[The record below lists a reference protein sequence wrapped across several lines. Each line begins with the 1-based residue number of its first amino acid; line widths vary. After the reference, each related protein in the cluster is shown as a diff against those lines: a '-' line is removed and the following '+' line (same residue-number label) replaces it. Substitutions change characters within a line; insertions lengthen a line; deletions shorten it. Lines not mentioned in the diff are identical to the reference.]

1 MSKNLTP
8 RYIVI
13 GLVLAWALMTLW
25 PSVKYQ
31 MLSPSDIEEMRE
43 MGTLE
48 SLENDIIK
56 QGLDLKG
63 GIYIVLEVDLPTLVS
78 TLAINKD
85 SKFEKTLS
93 DVRKS
98 LAENTQQDF
107 FTVFANSVSTNG
119 LRLPRYY
126 DVDYGAKPDDILAS
140 LNEQADDA
148 INRVLEI
155 LQNRVDQFGVSE
167 PTIQKQG
174 NRRIIVELAGIQDSD
189 RARSLLQSTAQ
200 LEFCLVKSPEVTND
214 ILSQID
220 NLVQDNEQLE
230 SLVATINED
239 YESADSDELGV
250 SDDKTVS
257 ISELFGDDAEISK
270 DTSDTSVVVDQNIFQ
285 ERPFSS
291 LLRALGNDIAVPEK
305 NLYAVKKIIN
315 RQEIL
320 DKLALGNGQF
330 LFAPSAESFST
341 NDGIDEKLVNM
352 YYLEK
357 DADLTG
363 GVIEEANATIGGQG
377 TSAVGQP
384 IVLLDMNSEG
394 ARTWSRIT
402 GANIGRRIAIVL
414 DKKVHMAPSIRTKIS
429 DGGTM
434 IEGFAGMD
442 EAKDIAIVLRAGAL
456 PAPVNIIEERIVG
469 PSLGADSV
477 KRGTNSVLLGLGL
490 IIVFMFI
497 YYKLSGSIANFALIW
512 NILLV
517 LSVLASLGAT
527 LTLPGIAAL
536 ILTVGMSIDANVIIF
551 ERIREELRKGKSVRS
566 AIDGG
571 YNRAL
576 TTIIDANV
584 TTLVAALVLYQFGT
598 GPIRGFATVLF
609 WGIIISMF
617 TAIFVTRTI
626 FNSFAGEIAIRP
638 PLVSESYS
646 LALMYSPIGNV
657 SFQFLFLIQLHTL
670 KRGCLGLRG

>member
-8 RYIVI
+8 RYIII
-13 GLVLAWALMTLW
+13 GLVLGWALLTLW
-25 PSVKYQ
+25 PSLQYQ
-31 MLSPSDIEEMRE
+31 MLSSDEIEEMRE
-43 MGTLE
+43 IGTLE
-48 SLENDIIK
+48 TLENKIIK

-63 GIYIVLEVDLPTLVS
+63 GIYIVLEVDLPTLVT

-85 SKFEKTLS
+85 NKFERTIS
-93 DVRKS
+93 EVRNS
-98 LAENTQQDF
+98 LNENTQQDF
-107 FTVFANSVSTNG
+107 FTVFANSVSNNG

-126 DVDYGAKPDDILAS
+126 DVDYGAKPDDILTS
-140 LNEQADDA
+140 LKEQADDA

-189 RARSLLQSTAQ
+189 RARALLQSTAQ

-220 NLVQDNEQLE
+220 NIVKGDEQLE
-230 SLVATINED
+230 TLVASVNED
-239 YESADSDELGV
+239 YDMEDDNELGV

-257 ISELFGDDAEISK
+257 ISELFGEDAETSK

-305 NLYAVKKIIN
+305 NLYTVKKIIN
-315 RQEIL
+315 KQEIK

-330 LFAPSAESFST
+330 LFAPDAENFST
-341 NDGIDEKLVNM
+341 NDGIDEKLFNM
-352 YYLEK
+352 YYLEN

-384 IVLLDMNSEG
+384 IVLLDMNSDG

-434 IEGFAGMD
+434 IEGFARMD

-477 KRGTNSVLLGLGL
+477 KRGTNSVLLGLLL
-490 IIVFMFI
+490 IIVFMFV

-551 ERIREELRKGKSVRS
+551 ERIREELRKGKSVRA

-626 FNSFAGEIAIRP
+626 FNSFADRKGVKKLSI
-638 PLVSESYS
+638 
-646 LALMYSPIGNV
+646 
-657 SFQFLFLIQLHTL
+657 
-670 KRGCLGLRG
+670 

>member
-8 RYIVI
+8 RYII
-13 GLVLAWALMTLW
+13 IALVLAWALLTLW

-31 MLSPSDIEEMRE
+31 MLSPDDKEEMRE
-43 MGTLE
+43 LGTLE

-63 GIYIVLEVDLPTLVS
+63 GIYIVLEVDLPTLIS

-85 SKFEKTLS
+85 TKFERTIS
-93 DVRKS
+93 EVRNS
-98 LAENTQQDF
+98 LKENTQQNF
-107 FTVFANSVSTNG
+107 FTVFANSVSDNG

-140 LNEQADDA
+140 LKEQADDA

-189 RARSLLQSTAQ
+189 RARALLQSTAQ

-220 NLVQDNEQLE
+220 NLVKGDEQLE
-230 SLVATINED
+230 SLVSSINED
-239 YESADSDELGV
+239 YEDDNELSV
-250 SDDKTVS
+250 SEDKTVS
-257 ISELFGDDAEISK
+257 ISELFGEDAETSK
-270 DTSDTSVVVDQNIFQ
+270 DSSDTSVVVDQNIFQ

-291 LLRALGNDIAVPEK
+291 LLRALGNNIAVPEK
-305 NLYAVKKIIN
+305 NLYIVKKIIN
-315 RQEIL
+315 KQEVQ
-320 DKLALGNGQF
+320 DKLGLGNGQF
-330 LFAPSAESFST
+330 LFAPDAENFST
-341 NDGIDEKLVNM
+341 NDGIDEKLVYM

-402 GANIGRRIAIVL
+402 GANIGRQIAIVL

-442 EAKDIAIVLRAGAL
+442 EAMDIAIVLRAGAL

-477 KRGTNSVLLGLGL
+477 KRGTNSVLVGLGL
-490 IIVFMFI
+490 IIVFMFV

-517 LSVLASLGAT
+517 LAVLASLGAT

-551 ERIREELRKGKSVRS
+551 ERIREELRKGKSVRA

-584 TTLVAALVLYQFGT
+584 TTLIAALVLYQFGT

-609 WGIIISMF
+609 WGIVISMF

-626 FNSFAGEIAIRP
+626 FNSFIDRKG
-638 PLVSESYS
+638 
-646 LALMYSPIGNV
+646 
-657 SFQFLFLIQLHTL
+657 L
-670 KRGCLGLRG
+670 KRLSI

>member
-8 RYIVI
+8 RYIII
-13 GLVLAWALMTLW
+13 GIVLAWALLTLW

-31 MLSPSDIEEMRE
+31 QLSPEDIEDMRE
-43 MGTLE
+43 AGTLE
-48 SLENDIIK
+48 TLENKIIK

-63 GIYIVLEVDLPTLVS
+63 GIYIVLEVDLPTLVT

-85 SKFEKTLS
+85 AKFERTVN
-93 DVRKS
+93 DVRNI
-98 LAENTQQDF
+98 LAENPQRKF
-107 FTVFANSVSTNG
+107 FTVFTEKISENG

-126 DVDYGAKPDDILAS
+126 DVDYGAKAEDILNS
-140 LNEQADDA
+140 IREQADDA

-174 NRRIIVELAGIQDSD
+174 NRRIIVELAGIQDSE
-189 RARSLLQSTAQ
+189 RARALLQSTAH
-200 LEFCLVKSPEVTND
+200 LEFFLVKSPEVTND

-220 NLVQDNEQLE
+220 KAVKGDEELEALAAAVGGEQAQTEDGELAV
-230 SLVATINED
+230 SNDQTI
-239 YESADSDELGV
+239 
-250 SDDKTVS
+250 S
-257 ISELFGDDAEISK
+257 ISELFGEGGLSSEDAESG
-270 DTSDTSVVVDQNIFQ
+270 DTVVVVDQNIFQ

-291 LLRALGNDIAVPEK
+291 MLRALGNNIAVPEK
-305 NLYAVKKIIN
+305 NLYAIKKIIN
-315 RQEIL
+315 KPEVQ
-320 DKLALGNGQF
+320 DKLSLGNGRF
-330 LFAPSAESFST
+330 LFAPEAESFTT
-341 NDGIDEKLVNM
+341 NTGLEEPLVYM
-352 YYLEK
+352 YYLEH

-414 DKKVHMAPSIRTKIS
+414 DKKVHMAPSIRTKIT
-429 DGGTM
+429 DGGTL
-434 IEGFAGMD
+434 IEGFANMD

-456 PAPVNIIEERIVG
+456 PAPVKIIEERIVG

-477 KRGTNSVLLGLGL
+477 KAGTYSVILGLTL
-490 IIVFMFI
+490 ILVFIPF
-497 YYKLSGSIANFALIW
+497 YYKLSGIIADFALIW

-517 LSVLASLGAT
+517 LAVLASLGAT

-536 ILTVGMSIDANVIIF
+536 ILTVGMSVDANVIIF
-551 ERIREELRKGKSVRS
+551 ERIREELRKGKTPRT
-566 AIDGG
+566 AIDSG
-571 YNRAL
+571 YARAL

-598 GPIRGFATVLF
+598 GPIKGFATVLF
-609 WGIIISMF
+609 WGIMISMF

-626 FNSFAGEIAIRP
+626 FNSFTER
-638 PLVSESYS
+638 
-646 LALMYSPIGNV
+646 
-657 SFQFLFLIQLHTL
+657 
-670 KRGCLGLRG
+670 RGLNKLSI

>member
-1 MSKNLTP
+1 MSKNLIP
-8 RYIVI
+8 RYIII
-13 GLVLAWALMTLW
+13 GIVLAWALLTLW

-31 MLSPSDIEEMRE
+31 QLSPEDIEDMRE
-43 MGTLE
+43 AGTLE
-48 SLENDIIK
+48 TLENKIIK
-56 QGLDLKG
+56 LGLDLKG
-63 GIYIVLEVDLPTLVS
+63 GIYIVLEVDLPTLVT

-85 SKFEKTLS
+85 AKFERTVN
-93 DVRKS
+93 DVRNT
-98 LAENTQQDF
+98 LTENPQREF
-107 FTVFANSVSTNG
+107 FTVFTEKISENG

-126 DVDYGAKPDDILAS
+126 DVDYGAKAEDILNS
-140 LNEQADDA
+140 IQEQADDA

-174 NRRIIVELAGIQDSD
+174 NRRIIVELAGIQDSE
-189 RARSLLQSTAQ
+189 RARTLLQSTAQ
-200 LEFCLVKSPEVTND
+200 LEFFLVKSPEVTND

-220 NLVQDNEQLE
+220 KVVKGDEELEALAAAVDGEQGQTEDGELAV
-230 SLVATINED
+230 SNDQTI
-239 YESADSDELGV
+239 
-250 SDDKTVS
+250 S
-257 ISELFGDDAEISK
+257 ISELFGKDEVSSEDAESG
-270 DTSDTSVVVDQNIFQ
+270 DTAVVVDQNIFQ
-285 ERPFSS
+285 ERPFSAM
-291 LLRALGNDIAVPEK
+291 LRALGNNIAVPEK
-305 NLYAVKKIIN
+305 NLYAIKKIIN
-315 RQEIL
+315 KPEVQ
-320 DKLALGNGQF
+320 DKLALGNGRF
-330 LFAPSAESFST
+330 LFAPEAESFIT
-341 NDGIDEKLVNM
+341 NTGLEEPLVYM
-352 YYLEK
+352 YYLEH

-414 DKKVHMAPSIRTKIS
+414 DKKVHMAPSIRTKIT

-434 IEGFAGMD
+434 IEGFANMD

-456 PAPVNIIEERIVG
+456 PAPVKIIEERIVG

-477 KRGTNSVLLGLGL
+477 KRGTYSVLLGLAL
-490 IIVFMFI
+490 ILVFLLV
-497 YYKLSGSIANFALIW
+497 YYKLSGVIADFALIW

-517 LSVLASLGAT
+517 LAVLASLGAT

-536 ILTVGMSIDANVIIF
+536 ILTVGMSVDANVIIF
-551 ERIREELRKGKSVRS
+551 ERIREESRKGKTPRT
-566 AIDGG
+566 AIDSG
-571 YNRAL
+571 YARAL

-609 WGIIISMF
+609 WGIMISMF

-626 FNSFAGEIAIRP
+626 FNSFAERRG
-638 PLVSESYS
+638 
-646 LALMYSPIGNV
+646 
-657 SFQFLFLIQLHTL
+657 L
-670 KRGCLGLRG
+670 KKLSI